1 MTYFAGTVRTNRVN
15 VKLGGFALSVI
26 SLQRT
31 CVRYHTNLELVSKS
45 SDFGIYSGE
54 RQSYY
59 QYSSLYQEADQY
71 EVLYTNRTTRSQ
83 EKEEPH

>member
-1 MTYFAGTVRTNRVN
+1 MNT
-15 VKLGGFALSVI
+15 LSYKI
-26 SLQRT
+26 Q
-31 CVRYHTNLELVSKS
+31 KS

-71 EVLYTNRTTRSQ
+71 ELLYTNRTTRSQ
-83 EKEEPH
+83 ETEEPH